1 MSVKQSVRKRE
12 AEGEN
17 KVSGIEELILKLCCA
32 NFCSHF
38 LHESIG
44 VGDKHCVQ
52 SLHGNTT
59 AVNHSQC
66 TVWSKPTLA
75 AFISCAQRFVLL
87 LNLINLLFVSS
98 AKANYDGLCMSPASQ
113 QTISGLI
120 WLPTFKLVVVS
131 PLLMVTNDE
140 MFDDWFILEDEL
152 VKPKR
157 IWTWLDK
164 S

>member
-17 KVSGIEELILKLCCA
+17 KVSGIEELILKLCCP
-32 NFCSHF
+32 NFCWHF

-75 AFISCAQRFVLL
+75 AFISCAQRSAAESNQPAVCQLSQSKLWWTLYVPCLSTDNFWTYLASYL
-87 LNLINLLFVSS
+87 QACGGESS
-98 AKANYDGLCMSPASQ
+98 SDGHKRWNVW
-113 QTISGLI
+113 
-120 WLPTFKLVVVS
+120 WLVHS
-131 PLLMVTNDE
+131 
-140 MFDDWFILEDEL
+140 W
-152 VKPKR
+152 R
-157 IWTWLDK
+157 WACQA
-164 S
+164 